1 MKKFFIYSSVLALL
15 ATLTSCFGQHNHAPN
30 PGVNLNSKRIYGP
43 SRSAEPV
50 QLENE
55 YPKPDS
61 ELLMRIEDIRTKL
74 FPN

>member
-1 MKKFFIYSSVLALL
+1 MIAIL

-43 SRSAEPV
+43 SRDAEPN
-50 QLENE
+50 QLKNE
-55 YPKPDS
+55 YADADT
-61 ELLMRIEDIRTKL
+61 ELRLRINDIRNQL